1 MKYEV
6 EFKRESWVT
15 YNVEAS
21 SLEEA
26 EEIAWDE
33 MEKDGMDTGYAN
45 WSVESI
51 EEMK

>member
-15 YNVEAS
+15 YAVEADS
-21 SLEEA
+21 PEQAEAKAWNELEQ
-26 EEIAWDE
+26 
-33 MEKDGMDTGYAN
+33 DGMDTGYAN
-45 WSVESI
+45 WLVESI